1 MIRLDKMLANLG
13 YGSRKEVKLLIRKGH
28 VMINGTVIKKDD
40 FRLEPE
46 KDRVEVDGE
55 LVVYKPIVYIMM
67 NKPQGVISAT
77 EDKYQPTVV
86 DLLEGYDHY
95 KVFPVGRLDKDTE
108 GLLLL
113 TNDGRLARELLFPS
127 RDAYKTY
134 YARLDADLNEAD
146 VQHFASGV
154 MIDTGYT
161 CKPAILE
168 IESPREAIVK
178 ITEGKFHQVKKMFQ
192 ACGKHVT
199 YLKRL
204 EMKGLK
210 LDPRLKPGA
219 YRELTKEEEALLG
232 IPELGQKK

>member
-40 FRLEPE
+40 FRLDPE
-46 KDRVEVDGE
+46 KDRVEVDGA

-168 IESPREAIVK
+168 IEESTRSHREDHRGQISSGQEDVP
-178 ITEGKFHQVKKMFQ
+178 GLRQ
-192 ACGKHVT
+192 ACHLFKTPGDEGV
-199 YLKRL
+199 
-204 EMKGLK
+204 K
-210 LDPRLKPGA
+210 LDLRLKPGA

>member
-28 VMINGTVIKKDD
+28 VMINGTIIKKDD
-40 FRLEPE
+40 FRLDPE
-46 KDRVEVDGE
+46 KDRVEVDGA

-134 YARLDADLNEAD
+134 YARLDADLNHREDHRGQISSGQED
-146 VQHFASGV
+146 VPGLRQACHLFKTPGDEGVKTGFAFKTRCISRTHKGGRSLAGHSG
-154 MIDTGYT
+154 TGS
-161 CKPAILE
+161 E
-168 IESPREAIVK
+168 K
-178 ITEGKFHQVKKMFQ
+178 ITFW
-192 ACGKHVT
+192 
-199 YLKRL
+199 
-204 EMKGLK
+204 
-210 LDPRLKPGA
+210 
-219 YRELTKEEEALLG
+219 
-232 IPELGQKK
+232 I